1 MPGGGPGGGP
11 MPGGGPGG
19 GIGGGGAGGP
29 SASGP
34 FPVIALIRSYIIPC
48 ALSGFLALSSE
59 IQLIIKPPNDDLA
72 PGLAKLAE
80 PLGTKLGFAALGP
93 FFLRPGDSKAPR
105 AGETNAILEYL
116 SPLSAYDLSRA
127 RGARVTYR
135 SVRSHP
141 TWEKCI
147 LLNLCW

>member
-1 MPGGGPGGGP
+1 M
-11 MPGGGPGG
+11 PGG

-80 PLGTKLGFAALGP
+80 PLGTKLGFVILGP
-93 FFLRPGDSKAPR
+93 FFLRPGDPGEPR
-105 AGETNAILEYL
+105 VGESNATLKYL
-116 SPLSAYDLSRA
+116 SSLASYDLSCA
-127 RGARVTYR
+127 RNARVTYR